1 MLASILINLNSI
13 ISEAAF
19 FVGKGAIDQ
28 LVQLLDAEWFELK
41 NACARNERTVYIKKR
56 VVSGR
61 SDQPE
66 ISAFDVGEKNIL
78 LRFVEVMDLVD
89 EQDRLLTRRAEA
101 ICRGSDNPPHFGDVA
116 FHAAQPHELRVRHV
130 RNYMR
135 ERGFSGA
142 RRTGKNYGR

>member
-1 MLASILINLNSI
+1 MLAGILIDLNLV

-19 FVGKGAIDQ
+19 LVGKRAIDQ
-28 LVQLLDAEWFELK
+28 FLQLLDAKRFELK
-41 NACARNERTVYIKKR
+41 NLGARNERTVYIKEW

-66 ISAFDVGEKNIL
+66 ISAFDVGEENIL

-89 EQDRLLTRRAEA
+89 EQDRLLTRCAKP
-101 ICRGSDNPPHFGDVA
+101 ICRSSDDASHFGDIA

-130 RNYMR
+130 RNYVR

-142 RRTGKNYGR
+142 GRTGKD

>member
-1 MLASILINLNSI
+1 MLAGILIDLNVV

-19 FVGKGAIDQ
+19 LVGERAIDQ
-28 LVQLLDAEWFELK
+28 FTQLLDAERFELK
-41 NACARNERTVYIKKR
+41 NLGTRNERTIYIKKR

-66 ISAFDVGEKNIL
+66 ISAFDVGEENIL

-89 EQDRLLTRRAEA
+89 EQDRLLTRCAKPIR
-101 ICRGSDNPPHFGDVA
+101 RSSDDAPHFGDIA
-116 FHAAQPHELRVRHV
+116 FHAAEPHELRMRHV
-130 RNYMR
+130 RNYVR

-142 RRTGKNYGR
+142 GRTRKD

>member
-1 MLASILINLNSI
+1 MLAGILIDLNVG

-19 FVGKGAIDQ
+19 LVGEHAIDQ
-28 LVQLLDAEWFELK
+28 LTQLLDTERFELK
-41 NACARNERTVYIKKR
+41 NLGTRNERTIYIKKR

-66 ISAFDVGEKNIL
+66 ISAFDVVEENIL

-101 ICRGSDNPPHFGDVA
+101 ICCTSDDPPHFGAVA
-116 FHAAQPHELRVRHV
+116 SHSVQPHELGVRH
-130 RNYMR
+130 
-135 ERGFSGA
+135 F
-142 RRTGKNYGR
+142 RTYTR